1 MADLEFFFDPVC
13 PWAWI
18 TSRWATEV
26 QGHRGL
32 DVVWRFASLA
42 IINEENEAD
51 SPDDERRAIFA
62 AGLATLRVM
71 DEVRLR
77 HSNAEVA
84 ALYTEVGT
92 LAHRDQSRSELVA
105 DPVSFLKEVLGRAS
119 LPIEYA
125 AEALNVAHDA
135 AIRESTE
142 LALDRAGRGVGTP
155 ILTFRPGQPD
165 EGSFFGPVLATI
177 PRGDA
182 AVRLWDAVELIATT
196 GGMVELKRANKAKPR
211 FD

>member
-18 TSRWATEV
+18 TSRWVTEV

-42 IINEENEAD
+42 IINEESDAD
-51 SPDDERRAIFA
+51 NLDEDKRAIFA
-62 AGLATLRVM
+62 SGLAALRVM

-77 HSNAEVA
+77 HSNDEVA
-84 ALYTEVGT
+84 ALYTEVGM
-92 LAHRDQSRSELVA
+92 LAHRDQRRSELVA
-105 DPVSFLKEVLGRAS
+105 DPVGFLKEVLGRAS

-125 AEALNVAHDA
+125 AEALNVAHDE

-142 LALDRAGRGVGTP
+142 LALERTGRGVGTP
-155 ILTFRPGQPD
+155 ILTFRPGRPD
-165 EGSFFGPVLATI
+165 EGSFFGPVIATI
-177 PRGDA
+177 PRGEV
-182 AVRLWDAVELIATT
+182 AVRLWDAVELVATT
-196 GGMVELKRANKAKPR
+196 GGMIELKRVNKAKPR

>member
-18 TSRWATEV
+18 TSRWVTEV
-26 QGHRGL
+26 QQHRGY

-42 IINEENEAD
+42 MVNEDSDAD
-51 SPDDERRAIFA
+51 SPDEERRAIFA
-62 AGLATLRVM
+62 AGLAALRVM

-77 HSNAEVA
+77 HTNAEVA
-84 ALYTEVGT
+84 ALYTEVGA
-92 LAHRDQSRSELVA
+92 LAHKDQRRAELVT
-105 DPVSFLKEVLGRAS
+105 DPVSFLKEVLGRAN
-119 LPIEYA
+119 LPIEYS
-125 AEALNVAHDA
+125 AEALNDAHDA

-142 LALDRAGRGVGTP
+142 LALQRTGRGVGTP

-165 EGSFFGPVLATI
+165 EGSFFGPVIATI
-177 PRGDA
+177 PRGEV
-182 AVRLWDAVELIATT
+182 AVRLWDAVELVATT
-196 GGMVELKRANKAKPR
+196 GGMIELKRVNKAKPR